1 MSEETMRIL
10 EMVKSGKIT
19 PGEAEKLLSAIGE
32 GDGEVKKPAAGKHS
46 MLRVRADIKDPNKE
60 ERAKVT
66 VNVPLAIAKKA
77 AGLLSLVPKE
87 AKAELI
93 ENGIDLDSIN
103 LKELIELFED
113 GELTEELVNV
123 VTGDDEKGA
132 TVRIYVD

>member
-10 EMVKSGKIT
+10 EMVKSGKVT
-19 PGEAEKLLSAIGE
+19 PEEGEKLLSAIGE
-32 GDGEVKKPAAGKHS
+32 GTEEAKKPSGGKHS
-46 MLRVRADIKDPNKE
+46 MLRVRVDVRDPKE
-60 ERAKVT
+60 DERAKVT
-66 VNVPLAIAKKA
+66 VNVPLALAKKA
-77 AGLLSLVPKE
+77 AGLLSLIPKD

-113 GELTEELVNV
+113 GELNEELVNV

-132 TVRIYVD
+132 TVRVYVD